1 MGIVYCALQES
12 SRRWTEED
20 LVLVVRRENIPF
32 ILALFQTPHVLHAR
46 KTLFRQLQATVLSV
60 VSAMLGLR
68 EQMAVL
74 VRAVYQVNTRKGKAM
89 PIARNADL
97 ESIRL
102 MQQLPT
108 RICARTAQKEAI
120 FQPPETQHLWT
131 VLHAMQE
138 HILIKS
144 A

>member
-1 MGIVYCALQES
+1 MTAKIYVLLAKRDQLETASCAFLGS
-12 SRRWTEED
+12 TKHHLD
-20 LVLVVRRENIPF
+20 LTSAVLAVTGPGAKAGLIHVR
-32 ILALFQTPHVLHAR
+32 
-46 KTLFRQLQATVLSV
+46 
-60 VSAMLGLR
+60 AMLGLR